1 MSDWS
6 GIWSTV
12 MNKDMFDGRIHFN
25 YVNTLAGSEFEFEF
39 KRNFEIGIKRQK
51 LWITNGWL

>member
-1 MSDWS
+1 
-6 GIWSTV
+6 

-51 LWITNGWL
+51 L